1 MRVLSGVENLSL
13 AAILKMESD
22 GLIMQRAVH

>member
-1 MRVLSGVENLSL
+1 MRVRSEVENLSL

>member
-1 MRVLSGVENLSL
+1 MRVLSEVENLYL